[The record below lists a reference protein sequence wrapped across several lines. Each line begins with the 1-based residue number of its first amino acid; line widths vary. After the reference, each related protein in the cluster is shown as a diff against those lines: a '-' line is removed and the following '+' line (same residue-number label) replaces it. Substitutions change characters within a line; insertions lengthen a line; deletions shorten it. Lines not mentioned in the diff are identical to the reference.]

1 MKIAE
6 IERYLVDYSSIS
18 SGNKIRFE
26 KLRAVL
32 SPMRKAGIDC
42 ILLKGADLI
51 PRLYGVLGV
60 RPLGDADLLVHEAD
74 LPALDQVLT
83 RLGYR
88 PQIDGNPA
96 YVDPEHILALDIITS
111 VWYVEDQTLLWQR
124 SVPRDLQDVQVK
136 GLGASDLLIYLTA
149 YNVIH
154 RGYLSASFARDIA
167 FLVEKEAIDWDFVVE
182 EVCRCR
188 LKIPM
193 YHGLSFVVTRYP
205 RVPISD
211 SVLRRFAPSTVI
223 ERFWHLVF
231 EKLVT
236 DKQVGGLGHLLL
248 FLTRPGSKKWR
259 WLQDAFFP
267 SAAFLKCRYGNRWE
281 AHALWTRLSRPFY
294 LLSQAGR
301 LFLRIVRLALGG
313 RA

>member
-32 SPMRKAGIDC
+32 SPMQKAGIDC

-96 YVDPEHILALDIITS
+96 YVDPDNILALDIITS
-111 VWYVEDQTLLWQR
+111 VWYVDDEALLWQR
-124 SVPRDLQDVQVK
+124 SVPRGLQDVQVK

-154 RGYLSASFARDIA
+154 RGCLSASFARDIA
-167 FLVEKEAIDWDFVVE
+167 FLVEKEDIDA
-182 EVCRCR
+182 
-188 LKIPM
+188 
-193 YHGLSFVVTRYP
+193 RYFERP
-205 RVPISD
+205 YYIVP
-211 SVLRRFAPSTVI
+211 
-223 ERFWHLVF
+223 
-231 EKLVT
+231 
-236 DKQVGGLGHLLL
+236 
-248 FLTRPGSKKWR
+248 
-259 WLQDAFFP
+259 QDAQAAEGYVVIREALKKMNRLGVGQVTMSGREYLVSVGPVGKGLVMEIGVRP
-267 SAAFLKCRYGNRWE
+267 SRRQVSG
-281 AHALWTRLSRPFY
+281 P
-294 LLSQAGR
+294 
-301 LFLRIVRLALGG
+301 
-313 RA
+313 